1 MVLKKVDNST
11 VRGTWFTVRVL
22 GIHHVE
28 YSEGGRVAT
37 VEIEGEQEVPDG
49 EVTWVVYLHTI
60 TGWLPPHEY
69 DEMDHAKVE
78 EIAERIGKS
87 LLLLGMPHEIIRAW

>member
-37 VEIEGEQEVPDG
+37 VEIEGEQEVRDLGCLSP
-49 EVTWVVYLHTI
+49 HHH
-60 TGWLPPHEY
+60 WL
-69 DEMDHAKVE
+69 AS
-78 EIAERIGKS
+78 A
-87 LLLLGMPHEIIRAW
+87 A